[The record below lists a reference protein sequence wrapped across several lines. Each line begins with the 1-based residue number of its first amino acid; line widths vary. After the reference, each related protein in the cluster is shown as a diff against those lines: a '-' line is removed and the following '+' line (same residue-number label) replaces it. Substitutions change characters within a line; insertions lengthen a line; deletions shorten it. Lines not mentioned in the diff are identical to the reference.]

1 MERHIHSTADLVRA
15 GYTPRMIADDVAAG
29 RLMRIRRGWYAT
41 WEADPVE
48 VAAIR
53 RGGRI
58 GCLTGAERYGVWV
71 PRSGTPH
78 VILPK
83 GVARRPGSQDHHT
96 RTALPPSAVYP
107 LVDCLAQAIRHHD
120 PETALMVVESATN
133 QGLLLPSHAELLL
146 SEATVHDRRTLGFFH
161 PASESGSETRV
172 RLWFQR
178 RNVPVL
184 PQVRI
189 DGVGRCDLLVGRSL
203 IVECD
208 SHEHHSSKEQ
218 QAKDRRRD
226 LAARALGYETIRLS
240 YPQIHADWATTQEY
254 LARIIATRR
263 HLRPP
268 LPI

>member
-1 MERHIHSTADLVRA
+1 MERHIHSAADLTRA
-15 GYTPRMIADDVAAG
+15 GYTSRMIADDVAAG
-29 RLMRIRRGWYAT
+29 RLIRIRRGWYAT
-41 WEADPVE
+41 WEADPAE

-58 GCLTGAERYGVWV
+58 GCVTGAARYGVWV
-71 PRSGTPH
+71 PRDQIPH
-78 VILPK
+78 LIPPK
-83 GVARRPGSQDHHT
+83 HIPRRPGSQDHTT
-96 RTALPPSAVYP
+96 RAALPSTAVYP
-107 LVDCLAQAIRHHD
+107 LVDCLAQAIRHHA

-133 QGLLLPSHAELLL
+133 KGLVLPSHAELLW

-172 RLWFQR
+172 RLWFQQ
-178 RNVPVL
+178 RNIPVL

-226 LAARALGYETIRLS
+226 PAAHALGYETIRLS
-240 YPQIHADWATTQEY
+240 YPQIHTDWATTQEY
-254 LARIIATRR
+254 LARVIATRR
-263 HLRPP
+263 HLEPP
-268 LPI
+268 SPI